1 MFGKLMN
8 RYYYG
13 KSGQGDFEKE
23 DLPSNRWQ
31 LFGEML
37 RVRLSALVRLNLM
50 YVLIWIPAM
59 FVIARGLMLWY
70 AGIATISD
78 LAMQLESGAIT
89 AEAYAQTAT
98 DFSSA
103 SQAILW
109 QTLIYLIPCIAIT
122 GPFTAGLAYVTRNWA
137 RDEHSFIWSDFKDTI
152 KGNWK
157 QGLLVSTITG
167 ILPTVAYVCNNFYGE
182 MAAENVIFVVPQVI
196 CLVMVAVWMCMLMYV
211 YPQMVTYTLS
221 FSQLLKNSLF
231 LAVARL
237 PMTIGIKLATLLPTL
252 LMVIVSLFTTYFQYA
267 LLLWG
272 LYYVVFGYAFHR
284 FIMASYTNGV
294 FDRFINANIE
304 GAQVNRGLSA
314 EEEEDDEDEDFQAPI
329 A

>member
-1 MFGKLMN
+1 
-8 RYYYG
+8 
-13 KSGQGDFEKE
+13 
-23 DLPSNRWQ
+23 
-31 LFGEML
+31 
-37 RVRLSALVRLNLM
+37 
-50 YVLIWIPAM
+50 
-59 FVIARGLMLWY
+59 
-70 AGIATISD
+70 
-78 LAMQLESGAIT
+78 
-89 AEAYAQTAT
+89 
-98 DFSSA
+98 
-103 SQAILW
+103 
-109 QTLIYLIPCIAIT
+109 
-122 GPFTAGLAYVTRNWA
+122 
-137 RDEHSFIWSDFKDTI
+137 
-152 KGNWK
+152 
-157 QGLLVSTITG
+157 
-167 ILPTVAYVCNNFYGE
+167 